1 MFFFEIVIQIF
12 LRTSQALA
20 KELSDIANILCT
32 KCGVIMILFC
42 FIILKE
48 VLFNK
53 MIPEA
58 KFTSNK
64 KILKIKEKIRKV

>member
-1 MFFFEIVIQIF
+1 MWGNNEFFLVYY
-12 LRTSQALA
+12 
-20 KELSDIANILCT
+20 
-32 KCGVIMILFC
+32 
-42 FIILKE
+42 LKE

>member
-32 KCGVIMILFC
+32 KCGVIMNFLFVYY
-42 FIILKE
+42 LKE